1 MTNRERW
8 EELQARW
15 AQGEPLTPAEESER
29 LSLAEGD
36 ALAKKELDIFA
47 ALRARADSDGDPV
60 ADALIDR
67 VLEQVGATP
76 PLRLVVTG
84 AELGRAVPAA
94 ARLRA
99 TRRWVVAAV
108 SLAAVAAVAT
118 IGWFNRPNPALPI
131 ASVVPALPPAVGL
144 KRAELVVSVGE
155 VQVDGQ
161 ASSSSTRML
170 AQDQVLTTGN
180 GRACFA
186 IQPGI
191 GVCLD
196 ANTRIK
202 LESLTAPHISVRV
215 EQGLALATL
224 SPRTVGETFA
234 LLAADVTAT
243 ARGTVF
249 AARRQGPDT
258 EIVVVE
264 GLVDV
269 VRGAAAAARVGAHTS
284 VLFSS
289 AEGAAT
295 HSTISPT
302 TEKRLLD
309 LRSSSGSWPQAAL
322 APAVPP
328 AGSAE
333 QPARPTASALLKA
346 ARTEMAAGKS
356 RSALTLYEKLRTAYP
371 SSVEANT
378 VLPTMG
384 KLELDLGQPQRAL
397 RSFDAYLAKP
407 GVLAPEALA
416 GKIRA
421 LRALGR
427 SAAERSAIEQYV
439 ARYPNGLDTPSF
451 RRRLTELEDP

>member
-15 AQGEPLTPAEESER
+15 AQGEPLTPAEERER
-29 LSLAEGD
+29 VSLAEGD
-36 ALAKKELDIFA
+36 PLAKKELDIFA
-47 ALRARADSDGDPV
+47 ALRARAASEGDLV
-60 ADALIDR
+60 ADAVIAR

-76 PLRLVVTG
+76 PLRLVVPG
-84 AELGRAVPAA
+84 AEEERAVPAA

-118 IGWFNRPNPALPI
+118 IGWFNRPTPALPI
-131 ASVVPALPPAVGL
+131 ASAVPPLPPAVGL
-144 KRAELVVSVGE
+144 KRAELVVSAGE

-161 ASSSSTRML
+161 AASSSTL
-170 AQDQVLTTGN
+170 AQDQVLTTGS
-180 GRACFA
+180 GCACLA

-202 LESLTAPHISVRV
+202 LESLTAPHVRVRV

-224 SPRTVGETFA
+224 SPRAAGETFA

-249 AARRQGPDT
+249 AARRQGADT
-258 EIVVVE
+258 EILVVE

-269 VRGAAAAARVGAHTS
+269 VRGAAAAARVGAHTA

-289 AEGAAT
+289 AQGAAT
-295 HSTISPT
+295 HSTLSAT

-309 LRSSSGSWPQAAL
+309 LRSSSGIWPQT
-322 APAVPP
+322 APATAVSP

-346 ARTEMAAGKS
+346 ARTEMAAGSS
-356 RSALTLYEKLRTAYP
+356 RSALILYEKLRTAYP
-371 SSVEANT
+371 TSVEANT

-451 RRRLTELEDP
+451 RRRLTELEAP